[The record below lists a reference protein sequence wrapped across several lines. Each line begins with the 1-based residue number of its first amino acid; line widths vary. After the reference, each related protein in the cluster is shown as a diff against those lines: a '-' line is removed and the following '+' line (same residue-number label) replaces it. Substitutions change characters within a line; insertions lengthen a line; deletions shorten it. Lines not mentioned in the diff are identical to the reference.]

1 MKISTEQI
9 SGDGNRVILVKRT
22 SPNSDPER
30 EQNLLQELR
39 ELARAA
45 GYMPVGELTQTR
57 FPDSKYQLGRGKIEE
72 LAELVRSTG
81 AEKAIFYNRL
91 STIQLFNISEMCGC
105 QVIDKFQLILEIF
118 AKRAT
123 THRSRLQVELA
134 RLKYEVPRAR
144 AVVSLL
150 TKEERPGFMGL
161 GDYEESYEQDLKKRI
176 SRIEQELES
185 AEKDN
190 ESLRA
195 FRHRK
200 GFSIISLAGY
210 TNAGKSTLFNAIVN
224 ESAEVKDML
233 FTTLVPL
240 TRALDLGGRKALLTD
255 TVGFIEDLPHWLVD
269 AFKSTLNEIFLSDLI
284 LLVVD
289 VSEKPESI
297 LQKLSTAHDT
307 LWDRIKGVPVI
318 TVLNKT
324 DLLDESELA
333 TIMEQIGYMAPNPVF
348 VSAKAGT
355 GIAALKAEI
364 IKHLPPWSFYS
375 LSLPNS
381 EKGMSILSWL
391 YEEGIVHRVE
401 YGELITVDY
410 EARTEIIK
418 RAQALIGT
426 EEEEILKNAQE
437 N

>member
-1 MKISTEQI
+1 MKISAEQK
-9 SGDGNRVILVKRT
+9 SGNGSKVVLVKRT

-30 EQNLLQELR
+30 EENLFQELR

-45 GYMPVGELTQTR
+45 GYLPVGELTQTR
-57 FPDSKYQLGRGKIEE
+57 NPDSRYQMGRGKIEE
-72 LAELVRSTG
+72 LAELMSKTG

-91 STIQLFNISEMCGC
+91 STKQLYSISEICGC

-118 AKRAT
+118 AKRAS
-123 THRSRLQVELA
+123 THRSKLQVELA
-134 RLKYEVPRAR
+134 RLRYEVPRAR

-150 TKEERPGFMGL
+150 KKEERAGFMGL

-176 SRIEQELES
+176 SRIKSELES
-185 AEKDN
+185 AEKDD
-190 ESLRA
+190 ESLRV

-200 GFSIISLAGY
+200 GFSLISLAGY

-224 ESAEVKDML
+224 ESVEVKDML
-233 FTTLVPL
+233 FTTLVPM

-255 TVGFIEDLPHWLVD
+255 TVGFIEGLPHWLVD

-289 VSEKPESI
+289 LSEKPELI

-307 LWDRIKGVPVI
+307 LWDRIQGVPVI

-324 DLLDESELA
+324 DRLDASEID
-333 TIMEQIGYMAPNPVF
+333 TIMEEIGYMAPNPVF
-348 VSAKAGT
+348 VSAKEGT
-355 GIAALKAEI
+355 GITALKAEI
-364 IKHLPPWSFYS
+364 IKHLPAWSFCS

-401 YGELITVDY
+401 YGERITVDY
-410 EARTEIIK
+410 EARTEIFQ
-418 RAQALIGT
+418 RAQALINA
-426 EEEEILKNAQE
+426 EES
-437 N
+437 